1 MGICQRRCKE
11 GPPAAANLSP
21 QSTGGPRDL
30 AGSDCFRGCTA
41 DSPSIAFSPES
52 VMTSIIRF
60 FPAADRRAAAQ
71 DRRRCHARARH
82 RVPSEAPGLK
92 RGAKETGDG
101 ARAWL
106 FLRHVEAYE
115 AACRA
120 HSVLPALEPVFEP
133 GPFPIRIQTAAD
145 LEAARF
151 DLLAWMDPHRAEG
164 PASPFWV
171 QSGMVKAVLEPDAEP
186 LVPLVAA
193 DGGAVEGLRLAEG
206 GLVLKIEC
214 AGAVVQIRVRGS
226 APFPGD
232 GGIEVRHRF
241 GLRMPQT
248 VGRMLDF
255 WSVAGLPAPRMGRGG
270 GRYRP
275 DSRFTPFQRSGFYPT
290 FPR

>member
-1 MGICQRRCKE
+1 MK
-11 GPPAAANLSP
+11 P
-21 QSTGGPRDL
+21 
-30 AGSDCFRGCTA
+30 
-41 DSPSIAFSPES
+41 
-52 VMTSIIRF
+52 
-60 FPAADRRAAAQ
+60 
-71 DRRRCHARARH
+71 
-82 RVPSEAPGLK
+82 
-92 RGAKETGDG
+92 GAKETGDG

-106 FLRHVEAYE
+106 FLRHVAVYE

-120 HSVLPALEPVFEP
+120 HSVMPALEPVFEP

-151 DLLAWMDPHRAEG
+151 DLLAWADPHRADG

-171 QSGMVKAVLEPDAEP
+171 QSGMVEAVLEPDAEP
-186 LVPLVAA
+186 LVSLVAA
-193 DGGAVEGLRLAEG
+193 GGGVVEGLRLAEG

-226 APFPGD
+226 APFPED
-232 GGIEVRHRF
+232 AGIEVRHRF

-270 GRYRP
+270 GRGP
-275 DSRFTPFQRSGFYPT
+275 GSCEGA
-290 FPR
+290 

>member
-1 MGICQRRCKE
+1 MK
-11 GPPAAANLSP
+11 
-21 QSTGGPRDL
+21 RD
-30 AGSDCFRGCTA
+30 
-41 DSPSIAFSPES
+41 
-52 VMTSIIRF
+52 
-60 FPAADRRAAAQ
+60 
-71 DRRRCHARARH
+71 
-82 RVPSEAPGLK
+82 
-92 RGAKETGDG
+92 AKKTGDG

-106 FLRHVEAYE
+106 FLRHVAAYE

-133 GPFPIRIQTAAD
+133 GPFPIRIQTATD

-151 DLLAWMDPHRAEG
+151 DLLAWADPHRVDG

-171 QSGMVKAVLEPDAEP
+171 QSGMVEAVLESDAEP
-186 LVPLVAA
+186 LVPLVATG
-193 DGGAVEGLRLAEG
+193 GGAVEGLRLAEG

-214 AGAVVQIRVRGS
+214 AGAVVQIRVRDS
-226 APFPGD
+226 APFPED

-270 GRYRP
+270 GAR
-275 DSRFTPFQRSGFYPT
+275 TGLL
-290 FPR
+290 